1 MQNFMLNLLK
11 KKNYLKTIII
21 PEACWTLKI
30 DGAFWSNL
38 KYLNNTIG
46 FAFHLSNFNSY
57 IPLLS
62 VMTTLHYHKLYQISS
77 LEANL
82 SLEDMK
88 QLCVD
93 RSHIHTGRPPKPQ
106 N

>member
-1 MQNFMLNLLK
+1 
-11 KKNYLKTIII
+11 
-21 PEACWTLKI
+21 
-30 DGAFWSNL
+30 
-38 KYLNNTIG
+38 
-46 FAFHLSNFNSY
+46 
-57 IPLLS
+57 
-62 VMTTLHYHKLYQISS
+62 MTTLHYHRLYQISS

-93 RSHIHTGRPPKPQ
+93 RSHIHTGIPPTPQ

>member
-1 MQNFMLNLLK
+1 
-11 KKNYLKTIII
+11 
-21 PEACWTLKI
+21 
-30 DGAFWSNL
+30 
-38 KYLNNTIG
+38 
-46 FAFHLSNFNSY
+46 
-57 IPLLS
+57 
-62 VMTTLHYHKLYQISS
+62 MTTLHYHRLYQISS

-93 RSHIHTGRPPKPQ
+93 RSHIHTGRPPIAGQ

>member
-1 MQNFMLNLLK
+1 MQNFK
-11 KKNYLKTIII
+11 KM
-21 PEACWTLKI
+21 PACCEAAAGEKL
-30 DGAFWSNL
+30 GP
-38 KYLNNTIG
+38 NNNKASLG
-46 FAFHLSNFNSY
+46 NFNSY
-57 IPLLS
+57 ISLLF
-62 VMTTLHYHKLYQISS
+62 VMTTLHYHRLYQISS

-93 RSHIHTGRPPKPQ
+93 RSHIHTGRPPRGQ

>member
-1 MQNFMLNLLK
+1 
-11 KKNYLKTIII
+11 
-21 PEACWTLKI
+21 
-30 DGAFWSNL
+30 
-38 KYLNNTIG
+38 
-46 FAFHLSNFNSY
+46 
-57 IPLLS
+57 
-62 VMTTLHYHKLYQISS
+62 MTKLHYHRLYKISS

-93 RSHIHTGRPPKPQ
+93 GSHIHTGIPPNPQ